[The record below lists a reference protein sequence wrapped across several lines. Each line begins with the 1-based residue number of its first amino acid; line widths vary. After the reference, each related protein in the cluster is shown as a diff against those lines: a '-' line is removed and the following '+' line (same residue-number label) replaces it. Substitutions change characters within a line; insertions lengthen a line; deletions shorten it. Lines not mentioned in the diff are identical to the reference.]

1 VNTRSVVHLISTFPF
16 EEHISK
22 GISTYNQ
29 CNMPS
34 DVIST
39 MQLNLIQLKSLT
51 DCKCL
56 TEQTQKSNSELL
68 ARKLRYVRG
77 TTPIAI
83 QLFFQSIHQRQ
94 HQWPAGHFSS
104 NYVPQSSSTPVGRN
118 VIPQNSGLQPAS
130 TNYNQKSQLSVYHSC
145 FLFGWF

>member
-1 VNTRSVVHLISTFPF
+1 VWYTLSLHFLLKNIFP
-16 EEHISK
+16 K
-22 GISTYNQ
+22 ALVPTNQ

-51 DCKCL
+51 
-56 TEQTQKSNSELL
+56 EQTQKSNSELP
-68 ARKLRYVRG
+68 ARKLLYVRG

-83 QLFFQSIHQRQ
+83 QLFFQSIYQRQ
-94 HQWPAGHFSS
+94 HQWPAGNFSS

-118 VIPQNSGLQPAS
+118 AIPQNSGLQPVS